1 MPPRGQEEMTG
12 VLENELSLHW
22 KPVKNSVQDK
32 DIDIDI
38 DKDRD
43 NDKDILTGKKSKSK
57 TSSSTST
64 STIVQAFST
73 LNLEPDRCLGSAS
86 VAQVHRGTWRD
97 TGQACAGTHVRNRSM
112 IYRDIDYRSIEI

>member
-22 KPVKNSVQDK
+22 KPVKNSVQDTDK

-38 DKDRD
+38 DIDIVKDRD
-43 NDKDILTGKKSKSK
+43 NDKDIRTGKKSKSK

-97 TGQACAGTHVRNRSM
+97 TGQACAGTYVRT
-112 IYRDIDYRSIEI
+112 